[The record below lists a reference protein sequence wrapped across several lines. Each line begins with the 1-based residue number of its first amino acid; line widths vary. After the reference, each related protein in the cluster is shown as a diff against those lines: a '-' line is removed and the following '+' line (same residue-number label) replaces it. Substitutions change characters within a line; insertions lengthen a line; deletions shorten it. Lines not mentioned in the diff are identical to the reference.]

1 MGACSSKS
9 TNNIADPAEEPPA
22 EDPKDEAAA
31 EEIAAEE
38 GTAEAADE
46 MPPPT
51 EPVKSSSILGQV
63 VDYLSGRKSEPAV
76 EETEAV
82 ETAEADAP
90 AAETE
95 QPVARALIEAVDAV
109 AERDDAEQ
117 EEARVEWR
125 AYALSA
131 GEAGLAREMSVTPE
145 ELAEEEPPTLIQK
158 LSKAFSNLLPAPPK
172 CMPARPAL
180 DEEPADAPA
189 SAVPAAAQWGTK
201 RISQQHWK

>member
-9 TNNIADPAEEPPA
+9 TSNIADPVMQPEQISAPADTAAVVATPDVAPAETPAADAAAAPSTVTPEAEEPAA
-22 EDPKDEAAA
+22 EEPKEEAAA
-31 EEIAAEE
+31 EDSAAEE
-38 GTAEAADE
+38 APAEAADE
-46 MPPPT
+46 VPPPT

-90 AAETE
+90 AAEAE

-117 EEARVEWR
+117 EEARVE
-125 AYALSA
+125 
-131 GEAGLAREMSVTPE
+131 
-145 ELAEEEPPTLIQK
+145 
-158 LSKAFSNLLPAPPK
+158 
-172 CMPARPAL
+172 
-180 DEEPADAPA
+180 
-189 SAVPAAAQWGTK
+189 
-201 RISQQHWK
+201 